1 MPRSHA
7 KITLTQIL
15 ISDMCCDVPSDDSVE
30 VSVLMLASLRIIMF
44 LVELKHSDLE

>member
-7 KITLTQIL
+7 KITLTLIL

-30 VSVLMLASLRIIMF
+30 VSKCPDARF
-44 LVELKHSDLE
+44 PKHHIAPC